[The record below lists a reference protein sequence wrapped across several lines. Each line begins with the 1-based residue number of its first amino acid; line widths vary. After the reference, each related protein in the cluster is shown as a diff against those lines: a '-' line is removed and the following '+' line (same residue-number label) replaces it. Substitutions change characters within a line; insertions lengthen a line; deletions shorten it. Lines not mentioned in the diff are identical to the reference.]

1 VCRGRFALDINR
13 ITRKNGAPENEAPMT
28 HRQGKIALPAMTP
41 GTRRSIAMHRFGK
54 AGARPK
60 AYLQAAIHANELP
73 GAMALHHL
81 MPMLAA
87 ADRARRIKGEI
98 IVVPTVNPIGLAQLV
113 GNNHLGRYEL
123 LGRDNFNRNW
133 PELAGPVA
141 ERIGSRLGRDAR
153 ANVAAV
159 RRAALAALA
168 ALKPVNELQSLRAA
182 ILALS
187 VDAVVVLDL
196 HCDVQAALHL
206 FISRKDWP
214 GPAEALAADIGAQ
227 ATLYNEPYPDVL
239 TFSGANGALWAR
251 LAERF
256 PAADIPQACLSATIE
271 YRGQHDVNHRF
282 GESDAKN
289 LFRFLVRRGI
299 IAGRAGRLPRLKAQA
314 TPIAGMDVGYVP
326 KPGILIYLVREG
338 ERVKKGQAVCEVIDP
353 ADPRG
358 PRARTP
364 MLSKTD
370 GILFSR
376 RPDGRLAWPGMVA
389 YRIAGARPLAHRKGM
404 SGLDD

>member
-1 VCRGRFALDINR
+1 M
-13 ITRKNGAPENEAPMT
+13 P
-28 HRQGKIALPAMTP
+28 HQQGKIALPQMTP
-41 GTRRSIAMHRFGK
+41 GTRRSIAFHRFGK

-123 LGRDNFNRNW
+123 LGRENFNRNW

-141 ERIGSRLGRDAR
+141 ERVGTQLGRDTNV
-153 ANVAAV
+153 NVAAI
-159 RRAALAALA
+159 RRAALAALN
-168 ALKPVNELQSLRAA
+168 ALKPVNELQALRAA
-182 ILALS
+182 IMQLS
-187 VDAVVVLDL
+187 VDADVVLDL

-214 GPAEALAADIGAQ
+214 GAAEALAADIGAQ

-256 PAADIPQACLSATIE
+256 PAASIPQACLSATIE
-271 YRGQHDVNHRF
+271 YRGQHDVNHRL
-282 GESDAKN
+282 GASDARN
-289 LFRFLVRRGI
+289 LFRFLLRRGI
-299 IAGRAGRLPRLKAQA
+299 IAGRAGPLPRLKARA

-326 KPGILIYLVREG
+326 QPGILVYHRTEGARVRKG
-338 ERVKKGQAVCEVIDP
+338 EAVCEVIDP

-358 PRARTP
+358 AAARTQ
-364 MLSKTD
+364 MLARTS

-376 RPDGRLAWPGMVA
+376 RLDGRLAWPGMVA
-389 YRIAGARPLAHRKGM
+389 YRIAGAKELAHRKGM

>member
-1 VCRGRFALDINR
+1 M
-13 ITRKNGAPENEAPMT
+13 P
-28 HRQGKIALPAMTP
+28 HQQGKIALPQMTP
-41 GTRRSIAMHRFGK
+41 GTRRSIAFHRFGK

-60 AYLQAAIHANELP
+60 SYLQAAIHANELP

-123 LGRDNFNRNW
+123 LGRENFNRNW

-141 ERIGSRLGRDAR
+141 ERVGTQLGRDTNV
-153 ANVAAV
+153 NVAAI
-159 RRAALAALA
+159 RRAALAALN
-168 ALKPVNELQSLRAA
+168 ALKPVNELQALRAA
-182 ILALS
+182 IMQLS
-187 VDAVVVLDL
+187 VDADVVLDL
-196 HCDVQAALHL
+196 HCDMQAALHL

-214 GPAEALAADIGAQ
+214 GAAEALAADIGAQ

-256 PAADIPQACLSATIE
+256 PAASIPQACLSATIE
-271 YRGQHDVNHRF
+271 YRGQHDVNHRL
-282 GESDAKN
+282 GASDARN
-289 LFRFLVRRGI
+289 LFRFLLRRGI
-299 IAGRAGRLPRLKAQA
+299 IAGRAGPLPRLKARA

-326 KPGILIYLVREG
+326 QPGILVYHRTEGARVRKG
-338 ERVKKGQAVCEVIDP
+338 EAVCEVIDP

-358 PRARTP
+358 PAARTQ
-364 MLSKTD
+364 MLARTS

-376 RPDGRLAWPGMVA
+376 RLDGRLAWPGMVA
-389 YRIAGARPLAHRKGM
+389 YRIAGAKELAHRKGM